1 MPAYQIEPSVP
12 GSLANETGVDRTT
25 TPPTITETPV
35 YEFAL
40 PPRADLVCS
49 RAMYFVTPDLAEA
62 ITAAQLTGVTF
73 AEAHVTTDDQLPTMY
88 PDIDLGTWLWMKVD
102 GIEGV
107 HDAWRG
113 GRLGYL
119 TVDERFMDLLRTFR
133 LHDAEITEVP
143 DGA

>member
-12 GSLANETGVDRTT
+12 GALDNETGVDYTSV
-25 TPPTITETPV
+25 PPVFTETPI

-40 PPRADLVCS
+40 PPRADLVT
-49 RAMYFVTPDLAEA
+49 ALATYFVTPQLADA
-62 ITAAQLTGVTF
+62 ITAAGLTGVSF
-73 AEAHVTTDDQLPTMY
+73 SDAHVTTDDQLDELY
-88 PDIDLGTWLWMKVD
+88 PGIDVGTWLWMQVD

-113 GRLGYL
+113 GTPPYL
-119 TVDERFMDLLRTFR
+119 TVNERFMDLLRTFR

-143 DGA
+143 TGA